1 MRVYKTSEVRNIA
14 LIGGAKSGKTTTAE
28 AMLFEGGIISRRG
41 TIEDKNTVSD
51 YREIELERGNSVC
64 STLMYVEYKGKKIN
78 VMDTPGFDDFIG
90 ETVASL
96 NVADTAIMLVNAQNG
111 VEVGT
116 EITWRQ
122 TNKNQIPVI
131 FAVNQMEHEKANF
144 EETVRQLKTQFGGN
158 VTLLQYPL
166 NEGPG
171 FNAII
176 DLLQMKMLKYAD
188 GGGKPEILDIPSGE
202 MAKAEK
208 LQGVLIEKA
217 AESDEALMEAF
228 FENGTLTEE
237 QLENGLKAG
246 IIARGLYPV
255 FCISAKQN
263 KGVGRLMEFICSSV
277 PAPDEMPAKMTTSG
291 KALKCNAADPACL
304 QVVKIAVEEH
314 LGEIAFFKV
323 YG

>member
-96 NVADTAIMLVNAQNG
+96 NVADTAVMLVNAQNG

-122 TNKNQIPVI
+122 TNKNQTPVI
-131 FAVNQMEHEKANF
+131 FAVNQLEHEKANF
-144 EETVRQLKTQFGGN
+144 E
-158 VTLLQYPL
+158 
-166 NEGPG
+166 
-171 FNAII
+171 
-176 DLLQMKMLKYAD
+176 
-188 GGGKPEILDIPSGE
+188 
-202 MAKAEK
+202 
-208 LQGVLIEKA
+208 
-217 AESDEALMEAF
+217 
-228 FENGTLTEE
+228 
-237 QLENGLKAG
+237 
-246 IIARGLYPV
+246 
-255 FCISAKQN
+255 
-263 KGVGRLMEFICSSV
+263 
-277 PAPDEMPAKMTTSG
+277 
-291 KALKCNAADPACL
+291 
-304 QVVKIAVEEH
+304 
-314 LGEIAFFKV
+314 
-323 YG
+323 